1 MAVSFGE
8 KIKTLLKLFTEP
20 QILSSLLSLRS
31 FGYLSE
37 VGWFNAIKSKSSVDQ
52 NFKPIPWVTY
62 PFLDFIT
69 ERLNKDLEVFEFGSG
84 NSTLFFSQRVKQ
96 ITSVEHNKE
105 WYDTLIKKSSDNV
118 KLILSDSDNE
128 DDYVGGLSNANKKF
142 DLIIIDGIHRCK
154 CCHVSLQCL
163 TNKGVIVFDDSERE
177 EYKPGIDHII
187 NNGFKRIDFW
197 GISPGYLFRK
207 STTVFYKDGN
217 CLGI

>member
-1 MAVSFGE
+1 
-8 KIKTLLKLFTEP
+8 LF
-20 QILSSLLSLRS
+20 SLRS

-37 VGWFNAIKSKSSVDQ
+37 VGWFNAIKTKSSVDQ

-84 NSTLFFSQRVKQ
+84 NSTLFFSKRVRQ

-105 WYDTLIKKSSDNV
+105 WYNNLIGKIPENV
-118 KLILSDSDNE
+118 KLMLTKSDNE
-128 DDYVGGLSNANKKF
+128 EDYIGLLTNEDKKF
-142 DLIIIDGIHRCK
+142 EMILIDGIHRVS
-154 CCHVSLQCL
+154 CCSVSLNYL
-163 TNKGVIVFDDSERE
+163 TDKGVIVLDDSERE
-177 EYKPGIDHII
+177 EYKLGFDSILKD
-187 NNGFKRIDFW
+187 GFKKIDFW

-207 STTVFYKDGN
+207 STTIFYKDDN